1 MSEFSQIYSW
11 ESEAELAT
19 DQPEE
24 AAIYYEWLLGLASG
38 SKPGEAL
45 LRVGVSDVRGVEGRL
60 AGWIPVFF
68 VDDVDEAIA
77 RLRPG
82 TWRLLDTGDG
92 DGAYVADE
100 QGSVVRLRERAAGR
114 SGGSMNFDY
123 SALDLAAAER
133 FYTRLLD
140 LEAAEVVD
148 DTYAMRFLTS
158 GRGIVAGVFQLS
170 GIERLDRRPAWITYF
185 EVDSVEELVN
195 RAVQS
200 GSRVRIPPVD
210 SPINRYAVLDDPWG
224 NLYGF
229 SSLFGKERIGTFP
242 MRGAASAE
250 PSDYA
255 EILFRNAP

>member
-1 MSEFSQIYSW
+1 MAARPRLGV
-11 ESEAELAT
+11 EA
-19 DQPEE
+19 
-24 AAIYYEWLLGLASG
+24 
-38 SKPGEAL
+38 GEAL

-200 GSRVRIPPVD
+200 GSRVRIPRSTRRSTATPC
-210 SPINRYAVLDDPWG
+210 STTRGATSTASARCSERSASAPSRCAVPRAPSRATTPRSCSATPRSAPW
-224 NLYGF
+224 
-229 SSLFGKERIGTFP
+229 
-242 MRGAASAE
+242 RGAADRPTLCASHSSGGE
-250 PSDYA
+250 FVP
-255 EILFRNAP
+255 R